1 MQGKTKDKPTLAVRD
16 MMEEKTVTI
25 SSDGTLEEVLG
36 KMIKSGTSIV
46 LVMDGGELLGMVG
59 DTDIGRLVAK
69 GVDLSKAKTMD
80 FIAACMLTGNQPCVQ
95 IRDEDSAINALRIMD
110 LSTVTNLVVVDKDD
124 KVVGTLSVLD
134 ALRGWKKK
142 V

>member
-1 MQGKTKDKPTLAVRD
+1 MQGKTKEKPTLAVRD
-16 MMEEKTVTI
+16 VMEEKTVTI

-46 LVMDGGELLGMVG
+46 LVMDDGELLGMVG

>member
-1 MQGKTKDKPTLAVRD
+1 MAVRD

-46 LVMDGGELLGMVG
+46 LVMDDGELLGMVG

>member
-1 MQGKTKDKPTLAVRD
+1 MQGKTKEKPTLAVRD

-46 LVMDGGELLGMVG
+46 LVMDDGELLGMVG

>member
-1 MQGKTKDKPTLAVRD
+1 MAVRD

-36 KMIKSGTSIV
+36 KMIKSGTCMV
-46 LVMDGGELLGMVG
+46 RVMDDGELLGRGG